1 VGYKQQLLV
10 FVQTFALFLI
20 TAHSMIFTFP
30 PVATVFQKWKP
41 TKVRSYEKEEASRRK
56 RSGLSSSASS
66 SNLAGSSSHHSSR
79 RSKARPRLD
88 TADGSAPGSPSHGNA
103 LISAHGSS
111 NNLSLRQ
118 PERTVAKAG
127 GVRFDS
133 SPRSRGNSDAV
144 TMEEMAG
151 APPPQSPA
159 LSSHRS
165 YAPDRISTANPNSTS
180 ANTSANSTQR
190 TTFNSGGTA
199 HVLDE
204 HLSAQQFAFLPENK
218 LLFTCGHWDHSCR
231 ITYAENGNLVQ
242 SVRQHRDVIT
252 CLALAKDFGQRWLVT
267 GSRDCTLMVWDVNLE
282 RDLPLKSQPQ
292 YILYGHDDAVTC
304 VAVNPELDVVVSGSD
319 DGTVIIHNLRDGT
332 YVRSIVDNA
341 KTYASLSKAM
351 SSAVGEAGGI
361 GAEEMQG
368 AELVDE
374 RGRRRSMRPSSSAL
388 AAANGSGNAQAGVR
402 KVTWVGLS
410 KDAYVITYSADEQIL
425 CTYSLNGLLIA
436 SRSVPE
442 ALYAFMLSEDGKVL
456 LTGGSSCLVVFRWV
470 SCSSLRRI
478 YASFCCIRNFCGVK
492 RLVFVCGN

>member
-1 VGYKQQLLV
+1 
-10 FVQTFALFLI
+10 
-20 TAHSMIFTFP
+20 MP
-30 PVATVFQKWKP
+30 QK
-41 TKVRSYEKEEASRRK
+41 V
-56 RSGLSSSASS
+56 SS
-66 SNLAGSSSHHSSR
+66 
-79 RSKARPRLD
+79 
-88 TADGSAPGSPSHGNA
+88 
-103 LISAHGSS
+103 
-111 NNLSLRQ
+111 
-118 PERTVAKAG
+118 
-127 GVRFDS
+127 VRFDS
-133 SPRSRGNSDAV
+133 NPRSRGNSDAV
-144 TMEEMAG
+144 TMEEANS
-151 APPPQSPA
+151 PPSQSPA
-159 LSSHRS
+159 LSAHRV

-180 ANTSANSTQR
+180 ANTSANSTTR

-282 RDLPLKSQPQ
+282 RDLPLNSQPQ

-332 YVRSIVDNA
+332 YVRSIVDSA

-351 SSAVGEAGGI
+351 TPSASEAGGI
-361 GAEEMQG
+361 AEEMQG
-368 AELVDE
+368 VELVDE
-374 RGRRRSMRPSSSAL
+374 RGRRCSMRPSSSVL
-388 AAANGSGNAQAGVR
+388 AAANGNPQSAVR

-436 SRSVPE
+436 SRPVPE

-470 SCSSLRRI
+470 SSYILPVFLLSWRWGCAGLLHLR
-478 YASFCCIRNFCGVK
+478 
-492 RLVFVCGN
+492 